1 VQQPRRSQ
9 NGGGA
14 VAISTSRQLLAD
26 VTGAAV
32 AVHTRLPVG
41 VISVGLRMSAAT
53 TALLESSHRGTFPR
67 LKPIL
72 RSRASVSEH
81 ALLFCVTSKPG

>member
-1 VQQPRRSQ
+1 VGLSGSHKQHSFITAQINIIMNAATHIPFPRR
-9 NGGGA
+9 
-14 VAISTSRQLLAD
+14 
-26 VTGAAV
+26 
-32 AVHTRLPVG
+32 

-53 TALLESSHRGTFPR
+53 TALLESGHRGTFPR

-81 ALLFCVTSKPG
+81 ALLFCVTSKLG